1 MNSLIPLF
9 RRKTTLALAL
19 VLASL
24 ASSQTSSNAQTNSA
38 VAKSSSIPAG
48 KTIWDHL
55 ADMKLTQ
62 EQKTSV
68 AALRAKLDAAR
79 AVVSK
84 LEITSNTPPDALYNA
99 RVNSTFALRAANKGI
114 EQLLTKEQKAELKAL
129 RSTKKSSD
137 GEAAGAAET
146 TSRALSEEELEAT
159 SKKKKPRA
167 TLTDDEYKKLAA
179 ELRAAY
185 SKPASQWP
193 APEIDDSVKP
203 HFQEIG
209 VLPNIPHPAENPYTD
224 AKAELGKKLFFDPR
238 LSGTGE
244 MSCTSCHEP
253 DLGWADGRTLAFGHS
268 RKELKRNT
276 PSILNAGMI
285 KPLFWDG
292 RSTTLEEQA
301 RDVLLNED
309 EMRNTP
315 EGVRER
321 LAKITGYT
329 NDFAK
334 VFGSSDPTIQNVA
347 KAIATFERTVTSKR
361 NQFDLFARGESE
373 IITDAAVRGL
383 HIFRTTGRCINCHM
397 GPLFS
402 DNRFHNNSLNN
413 YGRKGQD
420 LGRYD
425 ATKKVEDVGRF
436 KTPSLRNVTR
446 TAPYMH
452 HGMFDLET
460 ILDMYNGGMPNIKR
474 RPNQANDPL
483 FPTKSPLLKEL
494 GLNEH
499 DIADLK
505 AFLETLTDTRS
516 RVRLPELPLE
526 TAKTD

>member
-1 MNSLIPLF
+1 MKNLKKKLAAALLCLIANLGF
-9 RRKTTLALAL
+9 TTAH
-19 VLASL
+19 
-24 ASSQTSSNAQTNSA
+24 SQTPQSTSTLQTKPVWELVREITLS
-38 VAKSSSIPAG
+38 P
-48 KTIWDHL
+48 
-55 ADMKLTQ
+55 
-62 EQKTSV
+62 EQKQRFDE
-68 AALRAKLDAAR
+68 LRQKLEDAR
-79 AVVSK
+79 AAVRIAES
-84 LEITSNTPPDALYNA
+84 TTNTPPDALYNA
-99 RVNSTFALRAANKGI
+99 RVTATFAQRNLTRAIEQSLTSEQKTELRRLRGEKRAAAEKNAEVGQKS
-114 EQLLTKEQKAELKAL
+114 EQ
-129 RSTKKSSD
+129 S
-137 GEAAGAAET
+137 G
-146 TSRALSEEELEAT
+146 RALSEEELEAT
-159 SKKKKPRA
+159 SKKKKPRP
-167 TLTDDEYKKLAA
+167 TLTDEEYTKLAA
-179 ELRAAY
+179 ELRAQY
-185 SKPASQWP
+185 SRPSSQWP

-209 VLPNIPHPAENPYTD
+209 VLPNVPHPAENPYTD

-276 PSILNAGMI
+276 PSILNAGLI
-285 KPLFWDG
+285 HPLFWDG
-292 RSTTLEEQA
+292 RSTSLEDQA

-315 EGVRER
+315 EGIRER
-321 LAKITGYT
+321 LAKIPGYT
-329 NDFAK
+329 NEFAK
-334 VFGSSDPTIQNVA
+334 VFGSPEPTIQNVA

-402 DNRFHNNSLNN
+402 DNRFHNNGLSN

-425 ATKKVEDVGRF
+425 VTKKAENVGEF

-460 ILDMYNGGMPNIKR
+460 ALDMYNAGMPNIKR

-516 RVRLPELPLE
+516 RVRLPELPPDVTKAE
-526 TAKTD
+526 